1 MPPRPRRQT
10 SPRPAASRANPTA
23 ARQASPRLAQAGG
36 PSRPPRRPD
45 FHVAVDVVLFSLR
58 NDLLHIGVVQRQGS
72 EAFVDQNHVHRRR
85 HPASPRRVT
94 EVPRDAL
101 HHWALPGGHV
111 GHTLLG
117 DAYGTGPEPDPS
129 LEAAAV
135 RVLARETAL
144 TLTAADLH
152 QVGAFG
158 DADRDPR
165 SGRTVSIAYL
175 AVVGDDRD
183 LARHPDDAIGHVSR
197 VQFRPVVD
205 LLARPSR
212 LEFDHEDIVM
222 AAIRLLRQ
230 LVLTTPLAA
239 KFCREQFTLGELR
252 RVYEVLFHESLDSA
266 EHAERPEHAGKVRAY
281 LKRLEQLEHTKAPE
295 LRNTIWRLAQ
305 MMPADDQRR
314 PDLLLDG
321 QRLDL
326 KLSRPTSHHVR
337 RSSALSSGGLASR
350 GASSGTVP
358 ELAELWHRLARQ
370 SSTLRPPRTP
380 RLVKRLDPTNFAR
393 KFQKL
398 GILTPVEGSSRPTF
412 DRYGKP
418 AALFQLDS
426 HREQKPFLLRL
437 DFLEADEST
446 DA

>member
-1 MPPRPRRQT
+1 
-10 SPRPAASRANPTA
+10 
-23 ARQASPRLAQAGG
+23 
-36 PSRPPRRPD
+36 
-45 FHVAVDVVLFSLR
+45 VLFSLR
-58 NDLLHIGVVQRQGS
+58 NDLLHIGVVQRRGS
-72 EAFVDQNHVHRRR
+72 EALIDQNHLARRR
-85 HPASPRRVT
+85 HPGSPRRVV
-94 EVPRDAL
+94 EVPRDAR

-117 DAYGTGPEPDPS
+117 DVYGTGPEPDPS

-135 RVLARETAL
+135 RVLARETTL

-183 LARHPDDAIGHVSR
+183 VARHPDDAVGHVSR

-239 KFCREQFTLGELR
+239 RFCRDQFTLGELR

-266 EHAERPEHAGKVRAY
+266 ENAERPEHAGKVRSY
-281 LKRLEQLEHTKAPE
+281 LKRLEELEHTKAPE

-305 MMPADDQRR
+305 MMPTDDQRR
-314 PDLLLDG
+314 PDLLFDG

-326 KLSRPTSHHVR
+326 KLSRPTSQQLR
-337 RSSALSSGGLASR
+337 GSSALSSGGLASR
-350 GASSGTVP
+350 GANPATPSDDNAMGSEFASSTTP
-358 ELAELWHRLARQ
+358 EIAELWQRLARQ
-370 SSTLRPPRTP
+370 SRTLRPPRTP

-426 HREQKPFLLRL
+426 HREQTPFLLRL
-437 DFLEADEST
+437 DFLETDDST